1 MAQVT
6 LSVGMNVR
14 RKLNPSKLSQAVKRV
29 LEWSLRNDIEGAEV
43 LEAGAIGETI
53 HVAITGGWSALH
65 PDFETMSEDGIRR
78 YLAENATY
86 VASDD
91 LTDTME
97 ELLETAEMVSDRK
110 DEDLQDLMPAGTAT
124 VVSTSNDNPLVRP
137 NRPRTSMTLTG
148 VSAYGVDL
156 AVMLAALLKRHG
168 YVTEE
173 PRDLEE
179 LLQAGDS
186 ALNPF

>member
-1 MAQVT
+1 M
-6 LSVGMNVR
+6 
-14 RKLNPSKLSQAVKRV
+14 
-29 LEWSLRNDIEGAEV
+29 
-43 LEAGAIGETI
+43 
-53 HVAITGGWSALH
+53 
-65 PDFETMSEDGIRR
+65 IRR

-91 LTDTME
+91 LSGSME
-97 ELLETAEMVSDRK
+97 ELLETAELVSDRK
-110 DEDLQDLMPAGTAT
+110 DEDLQDLKPAT
-124 VVSTSNDNPLVRP
+124 VASTSNDNPLVRP
-137 NRPRTSMTLTG
+137 NRPKTSMTLTG

-173 PRDLEE
+173 PRNLEE

-186 ALNPF
+186 ALTPF